1 MINFGNNPC
10 TLYLGDRKV
19 TAAYLGDEKVYPNT
33 PALVV
38 SPVAFE
44 FAAAGGS
51 VAMTIECAVDI
62 DWEIN
67 NIGGTSHFQ
76 FSFSGAQ
83 GRQTIGRAA
92 PRLLTGTG
100 PGTITITA
108 PNNASTSAISENDL
122 YIRASGRTDEIYL
135 SLTQAAGEKV
145 YGNWQNISLEL
156 DQTSFPN
163 TGGSCN
169 MRVHVRRVWT
179 WNEIPESGDEETSTA
194 SLRNAITSDTSVATV
209 SGNVL
214 NVASLAN
221 IVKAT
226 ATLSISAETEYD
238 SNRVSAA
245 FTQNENYISGV
256 NVLLTRGVTFSDI
269 PAAGGSATPTW
280 TQYGLDD
287 LWQMVY
293 ATGATSSYY
302 HAYNNGWG
310 VMSDLPAEG
319 EAGYDNQNWT
329 YDGGGNFA
337 GINPDTG
344 VISASSKGTVESGAT
359 STNVRCV
366 LYQKWVNKTGIGPA
380 NVYFNGSK
388 GGYVTGSA
396 SQAEN
401 RRRSTGSSCSGTTL
415 VTYYKWDSGADGGS
429 SSSLNSY
436 DCGYRRTLTI
446 DGIFNNPTG
455 TMRNPSLTV
464 WLANNPD
471 DGPSYSDNP
480 TVYFSEAGDN
490 FEVTATANKAYTNH
504 TPTKAILLLN
514 YEGDYSNI
522 EWLVVSAGSGSV
534 ISTSGSLCY
543 MDIGAW
549 DSIGMKQIQIRIN
562 VI

>member
-1 MINFGNNPC
+1 
-10 TLYLGDRKV
+10 
-19 TAAYLGDEKVYPNT
+19 
-33 PALVV
+33 
-38 SPVAFE
+38 
-44 FAAAGGS
+44 
-51 VAMTIECAVDI
+51 
-62 DWEIN
+62 
-67 NIGGTSHFQ
+67 
-76 FSFSGAQ
+76 
-83 GRQTIGRAA
+83 
-92 PRLLTGTG
+92 
-100 PGTITITA
+100 
-108 PNNASTSAISENDL
+108 
-122 YIRASGRTDEIYL
+122 
-135 SLTQAAGEKV
+135 
-145 YGNWQNISLEL
+145 
-156 DQTSFPN
+156 
-163 TGGSCN
+163 

-179 WNEIPESGDEETSTA
+179 WNEIPESGGEETSTA

-226 ATLSISAETEYD
+226 NTLGIFAETEYD
-238 SNRVSAA
+238 SKRVSAA

-310 VMSDLPAEG
+310 VISDLPAEG

-344 VISASSKGTVESGAT
+344 VISASSKGAVESGVT

-401 RRRSTGSSCSGTTL
+401 RHRSTGSSCSGTTL

-446 DGIFNNPTG
+446 DGMINGSSTNF
-455 TMRNPSLTV
+455 RNPSLSI
-464 WLANNPD
+464 WLVNSQGE
-471 DGPSYSDNP
+471 GPSYSDKP
-480 TVYFSEAGDN
+480 QTVLAAGRYFSL
-490 FEVTATANKAYTNH
+490 TCTANKNYTASG
-504 TPTKAILLLN
+504 TPTKAMLQIN
-514 YEGDYSNI
+514 YEGSYNGI
-522 EWLVVSAGSGSV
+522 NWQIVSAGSGS
-534 ISTSGSLCY
+534 IIFTSGSLCY
-543 MDIGAW
+543 IDIGAW
-549 DSIGMKQIQIRIN
+549 DSIGTKQIQIRI
-562 VI
+562 VVV

>member
-1 MINFGNNPC
+1 MIKFSNGNA
-10 TLYLGDRKV
+10 TLYLGDKRV
-19 TAAYLGDEKVYPNT
+19 IAAYLGTARVHPN
-33 PALVV
+33 AFLELSAV
-38 SPVAFE
+38 SLQ
-44 FAAAGGS
+44 FAAAGQPLEL
-51 VAMTIECAVDI
+51 TITVDVGQSWTI
-62 DWEIN
+62 AALPA
-67 NIGGTSHFQ
+67 G
-76 FSFSGAQ
+76 FSAS
-83 GRQTIGRAA
+83 TMS
-92 PRLLTGTG
+92 GTG
-100 PGTITITA
+100 PTTVTVTASNNTSEAARTGTLTV
-108 PNNASTSAISENDL
+108 SSEGL
-122 YIRASGRTDEIYL
+122 AAECTL
-135 SLTQAAGEKV
+135 FQAAGEKV
-145 YGNWQNISLEL
+145 YGNWQNVSLEL

-169 MRVHVRRVWT
+169 MRVHIRRVWT

-329 YDGGGNFA
+329 YDGGSNFA

-344 VISASSKGTVESGAT
+344 VISASSKGTVESGVT

>member
-1 MINFGNNPC
+1 MIKFSNGNA
-10 TLYLGDRKV
+10 TLYLGDKRV
-19 TAAYLGDEKVYPNT
+19 IAAYLGTARVYPN
-33 PALVV
+33 AFLKLSAV
-38 SPVAFE
+38 SLQ
-44 FAAAGGS
+44 FAAAGQPLELAITVEGGQS
-51 VAMTIECAVDI
+51 WTIAALPA
-62 DWEIN
+62 
-67 NIGGTSHFQ
+67 GFSTSTM
-76 FSFSGAQ
+76 S
-83 GRQTIGRAA
+83 
-92 PRLLTGTG
+92 GTG
-100 PGTITITA
+100 PTTVTVTA
-108 PNNASTSAISENDL
+108 SNNTSEAARTGMLTVSSEGL
-122 YIRASGRTDEIYL
+122 AAECTL
-135 SLTQAAGEKV
+135 FQAAGEKV

-179 WNEIPESGDEETSTA
+179 WNEIPESGGEETSTA

-221 IVKAT
+221 MVKAT
-226 ATLSISAETEYD
+226 TTLGIFAETEYD
-238 SNRVSAA
+238 SKRVSAA

-344 VISASSKGTVESGAT
+344 VISASSKGAVESGVT

-429 SSSLNSY
+429 SSSPYSY

-446 DGIFNNPTG
+446 DGIFNHPTG
-455 TMRNPSLTV
+455 TIRNPSLTV